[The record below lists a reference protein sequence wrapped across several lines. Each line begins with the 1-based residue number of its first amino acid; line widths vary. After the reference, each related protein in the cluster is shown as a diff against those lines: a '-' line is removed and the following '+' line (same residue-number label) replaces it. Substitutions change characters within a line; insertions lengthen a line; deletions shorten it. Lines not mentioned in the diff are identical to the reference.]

1 MAVLKNSLIIA
12 VLLSEAD
19 LTHFARFELPHE
31 SYGRL
36 RARKQVTSVTKILGD
51 CDSALGDPAT
61 DPLRVDVELPGHF
74 DDRVP
79 RWPVA
84 AAEPTQPRMNLVL
97 ARGT

>member
-12 VLLSEAD
+12 VLLSED
-19 LTHFARFELPHE
+19 DMTHFATFELPQE
-31 SYGRL
+31 SHGCV
-36 RARKQVTSVTKILGD
+36 RAGKQVTPVSKILGD
-51 CDSALGDPAT
+51 RDSALGDPAI

-74 DDRVP
+74 DDQVP